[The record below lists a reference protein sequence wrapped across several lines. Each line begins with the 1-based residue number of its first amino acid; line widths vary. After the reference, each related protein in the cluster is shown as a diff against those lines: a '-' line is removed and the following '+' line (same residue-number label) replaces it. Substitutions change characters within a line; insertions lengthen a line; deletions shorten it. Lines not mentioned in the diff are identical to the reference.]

1 MALGLVGSVLVSFLI
16 GRYPVP
22 PLSALAIL
30 LSKVTSLSGDWAPEM
45 EIVLLKI
52 RLPRIIAAFEVGAA
66 LSASGAA
73 YQGMFRNPL
82 VSPDILGVT
91 AGAGFGAALAIL
103 WSLDALAVQGAAF
116 AFGLIAVAATS
127 LIGLW
132 RGRGGDTTL
141 VMILAG
147 VIVGMVFT
155 SFISLVK
162 FTADPNNSL
171 PAITFW
177 LMGSLAAVKTSEVY
191 GAALP
196 ITIGLTGLILLRWKL
211 NVLSF
216 GDEEAKTM
224 GIHVGRVRLL
234 VIGCA
239 TLASASAVAIGGVI
253 GLVGLVV
260 PYLGRLLVGPD
271 IWAACWWG
279 RSIGSCCPPA
289 SAGRVLSAVVDDL
302 ARSLLSSEIPLGIL
316 TSLIGAPVFLGMLLK
331 SRRAWH
337 EPPGRTASC
346 RRTGLRL

>member
-1 MALGLVGSVLVSFLI
+1 MSGGAGVGDPRISARLGLGLMAAGLAGCVLASFLI

-22 PLSALAIL
+22 PGTAVAIL
-30 LSKVTSLSGDWAPEM
+30 LSKLVAGLPHDWMPQM
-45 EIVLLKI
+45 ETVLLKI
-52 RLPRIIAAFEVGAA
+52 RLPRIVAALEVGAA
-66 LSASGAA
+66 LAASGAA
-73 YQGMFRNPL
+73 YQGMFRNPM

-103 WSLDALAVQGAAF
+103 LSMNALAVQAAAF
-116 AFGLIAVAATS
+116 VFGLVAVAATS

-132 RGRGGDTTL
+132 RGRRGEATL

-147 VIVGMVFT
+147 VIVGTVFT

-162 FTADPNNSL
+162 FTADPNNAL

-177 LMGSLAAVKTSEVY
+177 LMGGLASVKPSDVY

-196 ITIGLTGLILLRWKL
+196 IAIGLAGLLLLRWKL

-216 GDEEAKTM
+216 GDEEAMTM
-224 GIHVGRVRLL
+224 GVHVGRVRLL

-239 TLASASAVAIGGVI
+239 TLATASAVAISGVI

-271 IWAACWWG
+271 H
-279 RSIGSCCPPA
+279 
-289 SAGRVLSAVVDDL
+289 RVLLPACILLGALYLLVVDDL
-302 ARSLLSSEIPLGIL
+302 ARSLLAAEVPLGIL
-316 TSLIGAPVFLGMLLK
+316 TSLIGAPVFLVLLLK
-331 SRRAWH
+331 SRRAW
-337 EPPGRTASC
+337 A
-346 RRTGLRL
+346 

>member
-1 MALGLVGSVLVSFLI
+1 MDDPRTPERRRLGLVAAGLAGCILASFLI

-22 PLSALAIL
+22 PASAVAIL
-30 LSKVTSLSGDWAPEM
+30 LSKLTGIPHDWAPEM
-45 EIVLLKI
+45 ETVLLKI
-52 RLPRIIAAFEVGAA
+52 RLPRILAALEVGAA
-66 LSASGAA
+66 LAASGAA

-103 WSLDALAVQGAAF
+103 LSLDGPSMQVAAF
-116 AFGLIAVAATS
+116 AFGLVAVAATS

-132 RGRGGDTTL
+132 RGRRGETTL

-147 VIVGMVFT
+147 VIVGTVFT
-155 SFISLVK
+155 SFISLLK

-177 LMGSLAAVKTSEVY
+177 LMGSLASVTSSDLY
-191 GAALP
+191 GATVP
-196 ITIGLTGLILLRWKL
+196 ISIGLTGLILLRWKL

-224 GIHVGRVRLL
+224 GIHVGQVRLL

-239 TLASASAVAIGGVI
+239 TLVTASAVAISGII

-271 IWAACWWG
+271 YRILLPTCILLGAAY
-279 RSIGSCCPPA
+279 
-289 SAGRVLSAVVDDL
+289 LLVVDDL
-302 ARSLLSSEIPLGIL
+302 ARSLLSAEIPLGIL
-316 TSLIGAPVFLGMLLK
+316 TSLIGAPVFLALLLK
-331 SRRAWH
+331 SRRAW
-337 EPPGRTASC
+337 A
-346 RRTGLRL
+346 